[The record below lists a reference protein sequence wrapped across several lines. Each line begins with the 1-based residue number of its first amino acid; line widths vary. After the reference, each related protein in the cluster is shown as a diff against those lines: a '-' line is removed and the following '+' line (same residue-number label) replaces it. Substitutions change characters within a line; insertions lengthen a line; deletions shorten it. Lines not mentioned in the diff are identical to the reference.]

1 MEYSKYHKHIVQSML
16 DGKFLLRNEPEFI
29 ELREKEEFYT
39 EFFRS
44 SFDYELKVTTDYA
57 YLISGETNEITS
69 RDICIFFALLCYEL
83 DRDGKNFIDEL
94 NYAEFEMEHVENYFS
109 NSAYIDLIHS
119 NKQLKD
125 KDSRKNFINMLNRRA
140 IIEKRSE
147 EKFTFTPAYKVFID
161 FARDLARK
169 RMEEQQPT
177 V

>member
-1 MEYSKYHKHIVQSML
+1 MEYSKYHKTIVQSLL

-29 ELREKEEFYT
+29 ELREKEEFYS
-39 EFFRS
+39 EFFKA
-44 SFDYELKVTTDYA
+44 SFDYELKVTTDYS
-57 YLISGETNEITS
+57 YLISSETSEITS
-69 RDICIFFALLCYEL
+69 RDICIFFALICYEL

-94 NYAEFEMEHVENYFS
+94 NYAEFEISQVENYFA

-125 KDSRKNFINMLNRRA
+125 KDSRKNFINMLSRRS

-177 V
+177 A

>member
-1 MEYSKYHKHIVQSML
+1 MEYSKYHKAIVQSLL

-39 EFFRS
+39 QFFKS
-44 SFDYELKVTTDYA
+44 SFDYEITVTTDYA

-94 NYAEFEMEHVENYFS
+94 NYAEFEMENLETYFT
-109 NSAYIDLIHS
+109 NSAYVDLIHA

-125 KDSRKNFINMLNRRA
+125 KDSRRNFVNMLNRRS

-147 EKFTFTPAYKVFID
+147 EKFIFTPAYKVFID

-169 RMEEQQPT
+169 RMEEQQP
-177 V
+177 VA

>member
-1 MEYSKYHKHIVQSML
+1 MEYSKYHKHIVQSLL

-29 ELREKEEFYT
+29 ELREKEEFYN
-39 EFFRS
+39 EFFKA

-94 NYAEFEMEHVENYFS
+94 NYAEFEVDAVENYFA

-169 RMEEQQPT
+169 RMEEQQPA